1 MIDEEHREE
10 GTQSATA
17 GSVSAAE
24 QPSSGTAGDDN
35 SMGTTVPGVEQST
48 SEMAGDTLPGM
59 DGEAD
64 ATTTAAANYQLK
76 VADLEREI
84 QDLKKNL
91 EDRTNQLMRSQAD
104 FENFRKRTAR
114 DKEDWELKAT
124 CSTINTLLPVIDN
137 FERARSQLK
146 PQTEQETTIHKSYQ
160 SVYKQLVDCLK
171 QIGVA
176 PMRAEGK
183 EFDPNLH
190 EAVMREATSEYPEG
204 TVIEEL
210 QRGYMLGDRVL
221 RHALVKVAA
230 PPEPGMESGNPE
242 QGNSDG

>member
-10 GTQSATA
+10 GMQSAAA
-17 GSVSAAE
+17 GSVSATE
-24 QPSSGTAGDDN
+24 QPLPSTTGDN
-35 SMGTTVPGVEQST
+35 SMKAMAAPEDEPGD
-48 SEMAGDTLPGM
+48 SEVAGDTLPGM

-64 ATTTAAANYQLK
+64 TTTTTDANYQLK

-91 EDRTNQLMRSQAD
+91 DDRTNQLLRSQAD

-124 CSTINTLLPVIDN
+124 CATINTLLPVIDN

-146 PQTEQETTIHKSYQ
+146 PQTDQETTIHKSYQ

-171 QIGVA
+171 QIGVS

-190 EAVMREATSEYPEG
+190 EAVMRESTSEYPEG

-221 RHALVKVAA
+221 RHALVKVAV
-230 PPEPGMESGNPE
+230 PPEPGMESGSSD
-242 QGNSDG
+242 QGSSDG